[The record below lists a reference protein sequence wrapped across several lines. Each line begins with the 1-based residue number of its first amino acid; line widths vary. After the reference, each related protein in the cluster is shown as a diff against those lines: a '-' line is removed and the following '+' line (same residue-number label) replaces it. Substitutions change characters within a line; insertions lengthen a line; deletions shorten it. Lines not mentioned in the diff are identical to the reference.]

1 VRAIGLKAGSAECC
15 RLSAS
20 LMAFGCGSA
29 LGFRPGYPS
38 SARLS
43 VGEQPSRSGEPKARP
58 IADSKGR
65 EEGREEKRE
74 ERREEK
80 REEGREEKRE
90 EGREEKREEGREE
103 RREEGREERREEGVA
118 GDAVEGFDRRFSGD
132 GRWPRTASIGACHPF
147 AFSKPLA
154 QSLMR

>member
-1 VRAIGLKAGSAECC
+1 MRVGVDTLVGDEVAQGLRAIGLNAGSAECC

-74 ERREEK
+74 E
-80 REEGREEKRE
+80 GREEKRE

-103 RREEGREERREEGVA
+103 RREEGREERREEGR
-118 GDAVEGFDRRFSGD
+118 GWGCSRRIRSAIF
-132 GRWPRTASIGACHPF
+132 W
-147 AFSKPLA
+147 
-154 QSLMR
+154 